1 MIGGK
6 LRDFSV
12 RARELS
18 QLSSAIAERMAG
30 AKMKD
35 AMEGLQEIFS
45 RIRRLDGESGLGKDL
60 LTTILENFGR
70 IQSHLLFFE
79 GAVRQ
84 LHALCSF
91 IRIENARSGR
101 GDTGFDTLSDDVM
114 VLAGNIRSQSVRLLD
129 HVSVLTNLISHNL
142 EKIHH
147 FDDQQH
153 RQARHILDDAVNNL
167 SALREKYANSTEAM
181 KAFSVH
187 WNRLSG
193 SIGEVVS
200 GMQFHDITRQRI
212 EHVSEALADL
222 TETSAIPKK
231 RHMLQLRPAHPQ
243 SDRRDADSAR
253 MDISRIG
260 GIVAACELQAAQL
273 SHARDE
279 FVSAVQAIIENIR
292 DIADNVEGISEET
305 LQLAGATDDEG
316 HSFLS
321 MLDTGLASLTSAI
334 SNYESAN
341 DELTATLGR
350 TVEMVERMSEFVT
363 QIEKIGIE
371 MRIIAINASIHAAHI
386 GEEGLALGVLA
397 DALRPLSL
405 ETSRQISAI
414 SGTLMSVVGVSRE
427 FSDKLG
433 RNHEKQIGDSSR
445 MTDRLEATM
454 ALLRGL
460 DKDNLSLLERI
471 GGEVKALLADIGAV
485 ASAIHVHERIDQTIE
500 GVNAILAGV
509 MTEMRTALPAGIQK
523 ESRPIL
529 QDGANRYTMDKEREI
544 HRMVASGADPLMA
557 RGRQEGPV
565 RATKTDKVSETSK
578 GVQGDAL
585 PVQPNPDGASK
596 AKQEDLGDN
605 VELF

>member
-12 RARELS
+12 RTRELS

-30 AKMKD
+30 AKMKE

-45 RIRRLDGESGLGKDL
+45 RVRRLDGESGLGRDV

-70 IQSHLLFFE
+70 VQTHLLFFE
-79 GAVRQ
+79 GTVRQ

-101 GDTGFDTLSDDVM
+101 VDTGFDTLADDVM
-114 VLAGNIRSQSVRLLD
+114 VLARNIESQSARLLD
-129 HVSVLTNLISHNL
+129 QVTVLTNLIGNNL
-142 EKIHH
+142 EKIRH
-147 FDDQQH
+147 FDEQQH
-153 RQARHILDDAVNNL
+153 RKARHILDDAVNNL

-181 KAFSVH
+181 KAFSLR
-187 WNRLSG
+187 WNRLS
-193 SIGEVVS
+193 SNIGEVVS
-200 GMQFHDITRQRI
+200 AMQFHDITRQRI

-222 TETSAIPKK
+222 TVTGASPV
-231 RHMLQLRPAHPQ
+231 RRRVFLLRPAHLQ
-243 SDRRDADSAR
+243 SERRDTNPAR
-253 MDISRIG
+253 MEISRIG
-260 GIVAACELQAAQL
+260 GIAAACELQAAQL

-292 DIADNVEGISEET
+292 DIAENVEGLSEET
-305 LQLAGATDDEG
+305 LQLAGAADDEG
-316 HSFLS
+316 NSFLTT
-321 MLDTGLASLTSAI
+321 LDAGLASLTDAI

-341 DELTATLGR
+341 DELTAALGR
-350 TVEMVERMSEFVT
+350 TVEMVEQMSEFVS

-371 MRIIAINASIHAAHI
+371 IRIIAINASIHAAHI

-414 SGTLMSVVGVSRE
+414 SGTLMSVIGVSRE

-433 RNHEKQIGDSSR
+433 RNQEKQIGDSSR
-445 MTDRLEATM
+445 MADRLEETM
-454 ALLRGL
+454 ELLRSL

-485 ASAIHVHERIDQTIE
+485 VSAIHVHERIDQTID
-500 GVNAILAGV
+500 GVNAVLAGV
-509 MTEMRTALPAGIQK
+509 MKEMRAALPAGIRK
-523 ESRPIL
+523 EGRPIL
-529 QDGANRYTMDKEREI
+529 QDGTNRYTMDKEREI
-544 HRMVASGADPLMA
+544 HRKVASGANPVTAM
-557 RGRQEGPV
+557 GRQEVP
-565 RATKTDKVSETSK
+565 RPETMAAK
-578 GVQGDAL
+578 GLETGNAAQGDAL
-585 PVQPNPDGASK
+585 PVLPNPDGADK